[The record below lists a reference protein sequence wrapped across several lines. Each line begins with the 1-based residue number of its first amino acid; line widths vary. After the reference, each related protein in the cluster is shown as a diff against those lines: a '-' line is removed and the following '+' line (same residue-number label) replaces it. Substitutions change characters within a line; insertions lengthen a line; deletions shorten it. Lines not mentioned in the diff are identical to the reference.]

1 MPFSTLSLSSE
12 LIHALPKDFKKP
24 TDIQALAIP
33 ELLAGQDL
41 LALANTGSGKTLAYG
56 LPLLEKLRVNPEQ
69 KALILVPTRE
79 LAMQVSE
86 AINQVGQAL
95 DLNTV
100 CLCGGVDKEQQQQA
114 LATNPHI
121 LVATTGRLVDLANNG
136 LDLSKV
142 HYLVLDEADRL
153 LDMGFWPDVQNIAM
167 QTSNQR
173 QTAMFSATFS
183 DELKGKVKLLMQAPK
198 QVAAHQENSTN
209 QDIVETLYL
218 VNKGS
223 KTKAL
228 IELIKQNSWTQVLVF
243 IGAKENADGLAKK
256 LNKAGISTNALH
268 GDKSQAEREEALAQF
283 KSGQIQVLI
292 ATDLLARGIHIEQ
305 LPVVINFELPMHAET
320 YVHRVGRTAR
330 AGEQGV
336 AMSLVCHGEMDA
348 LNAIRHLTQRALPVQ
363 DLVGFPVTDKP
374 STGESKRAPRDK
386 KPTAELML
394 RRALSSSKVS
404 RNAQPRVRS
413 KPKTRSDGIVGS
425 ERGLKFYF
433 GVLTHSWANQAHFPI
448 FNFAGF

>member
-12 LIHALPKDFKKP
+12 LIHALPKDVKKP
-24 TDIQALAIP
+24 TDIQALVIP
-33 ELLAGQDL
+33 ELLAGKDV
-41 LALANTGSGKTLAYG
+41 LALAHTGSGKTLAYA
-56 LPLLEKLRVNPEQ
+56 LPLLEKLTANPQQ

-79 LAMQVSE
+79 LAIQVSE

-95 DLNTV
+95 EINAV
-100 CLCGGVDKEQQQQA
+100 CLCGGVDKAQQQQA

-121 LVATTGRLVDLANNG
+121 LVATTGRLVDLAKNG
-136 LDLSKV
+136 LDLS
-142 HYLVLDEADRL
+142 HIHTLVLDEADRL

-167 QTSNQR
+167 QTANQR

-183 DELKGKVKLLMQAPK
+183 DALKEKAKQLMRVPK

-209 QDIVETLYL
+209 QDITETLFL

-228 IELIKQNSWTQVLVF
+228 IELVHQHSWTQVLVF

-256 LNKAGISTNALH
+256 LNKAGVSTTALH
-268 GDKSQAEREEALAQF
+268 GNKSQDEREEALAQF
-283 KSGQIQVLI
+283 KSGQVNVLI

-348 LNAIRHLTQRALPVQ
+348 LNAIRRLTQRALPVQ
-363 DLVGFPVTDKP
+363 DLAGFPVTDKP

-386 KPTAELML
+386 KAN
-394 RRALSSSKVS
+394 RRTNNKSSIKQFQGKMK
-404 RNAQPRVRS
+404 RQAT
-413 KPKTRSDGIVGS
+413 KT
-425 ERGLKFYF
+425 K
-433 GVLTHSWANQAHFPI
+433 
-448 FNFAGF
+448 

>member
-33 ELLAGQDL
+33 ELLAGKDV
-41 LALANTGSGKTLAYG
+41 LALANTGSGKTLAYA
-56 LPLLEKLRVNPEQ
+56 LPLLEKLNENSQQ

-95 DLNTV
+95 ELNAV

-136 LDLSKV
+136 LDLSNV

-153 LDMGFWPDVQNIAM
+153 LDMGFWPDVQNIAG
-167 QTSNQR
+167 QISNQR

-183 DELKGKVKLLMQAPK
+183 DELKGKAKLLMQAPK

-209 QDIVETLYL
+209 QDIVETLYM

-228 IELIKQNSWTQVLVF
+228 IELIQKNAWTQALVF

-268 GDKSQAEREEALAQF
+268 GNKSQDEREEALAQF
-283 KSGQIQVLI
+283 KSGQVQVLI

-348 LNAIRHLTQRALPVQ
+348 LNAIRHLVQRALPVQ

-386 KPTAELML
+386 KAN
-394 RRALSSSKVS
+394 RRTNAKKSIKQFQGKSKRPAPS
-404 RNAQPRVRS
+404 A
-413 KPKTRSDGIVGS
+413 K
-425 ERGLKFYF
+425 
-433 GVLTHSWANQAHFPI
+433 
-448 FNFAGF
+448 

>member
-12 LIHALPKDFKKP
+12 LIHALPKDVKQP

-33 ELLAGQDL
+33 ELLAGKDV
-41 LALANTGSGKTLAYG
+41 LALANTGSGKTLAYT
-56 LPLLEKLRVNPEQ
+56 LPLLDKLHANPQQ

-79 LAMQVSE
+79 LAIQVSE

-95 DLNTV
+95 ELNAV
-100 CLCGGVDKEQQQQA
+100 CLCGGVDKALQQQA

-121 LVATTGRLVDLANNG
+121 FVATTGRLVDLVNHG
-136 LDLSKV
+136 LDLS
-142 HYLVLDEADRL
+142 HIHTLVLDEADRL

-167 QTSNQR
+167 QTANQR

-183 DELKGKVKLLMQAPK
+183 EALKEKAKQLMHAPK

-209 QDIVETLYL
+209 QDITETLFL

-228 IELIKQNSWTQVLVF
+228 IELIQQNAWTRVLVF

-256 LNKAGISTNALH
+256 LNKAGVSTTALH
-268 GDKSQAEREEALAQF
+268 GNKSQDEREEALAQF
-283 KSGQIQVLI
+283 KSGQVNVLI

-363 DLVGFPVTDKP
+363 DLAGFPVTDKP

-386 KPTAELML
+386 KAN
-394 RRALSSSKVS
+394 RRTNNKSSIKQFQGKVKRQTPKSK
-404 RNAQPRVRS
+404 
-413 KPKTRSDGIVGS
+413 
-425 ERGLKFYF
+425 
-433 GVLTHSWANQAHFPI
+433 
-448 FNFAGF
+448 

>member
-56 LPLLEKLRVNPEQ
+56 LPLLEKLSVNTEQ

-95 DLNTV
+95 ELNTV

-114 LATNPHI
+114 LAASPHI

-136 LDLSKV
+136 LDLSNV

-153 LDMGFWPDVQNIAM
+153 LDMGFWPDVQNIAGLI
-167 QTSNQR
+167 SNQR

-183 DELKGKVKLLMQAPK
+183 DELKGKAKLLMQAPK

-209 QDIVETLYL
+209 QDIVETLYM

-228 IELIKQNSWTQVLVF
+228 IELIQKNAWTQALVF

-336 AMSLVCHGEMDA
+336 AMSLVCHGEIDA

-386 KPTAELML
+386 KAN
-394 RRALSSSKVS
+394 RRTHAKKSIKQFQGKSKRPAPS
-404 RNAQPRVRS
+404 A
-413 KPKTRSDGIVGS
+413 K
-425 ERGLKFYF
+425 
-433 GVLTHSWANQAHFPI
+433 
-448 FNFAGF
+448 

>member
-56 LPLLEKLRVNPEQ
+56 LPLLEKLSVNPEQ

-209 QDIVETLYL
+209 QDIVETLYM

-228 IELIKQNSWTQVLVF
+228 IELIQKNAWTQALVF

-268 GDKSQAEREEALAQF
+268 GNKSQDEREEALAQF

-348 LNAIRHLTQRALPVQ
+348 LNAIRHLTQRELPVQ

-386 KPTAELML
+386 KAN
-394 RRALSSSKVS
+394 RRTQNKKSVKQFQSKAK
-404 RNAQPRVRS
+404 RQAPKS
-413 KPKTRSDGIVGS
+413 K
-425 ERGLKFYF
+425 
-433 GVLTHSWANQAHFPI
+433 
-448 FNFAGF
+448 

>member
-1 MPFSTLSLSSE
+1 MPFFTLSLSSE

-79 LAMQVSE
+79 LATQVSE

-95 DLNTV
+95 GLNAV
-100 CLCGGVDKEQQQQA
+100 CLCGGVDKEQQLQA

-136 LDLSKV
+136 LDLSNI
-142 HYLVLDEADRL
+142 HHLVLDEADRL
-153 LDMGFWPDVQNIAM
+153 LDMGFWPDVQNIAG
-167 QTSNQR
+167 QISNQR

-183 DELKGKVKLLMQAPK
+183 DELKGKAKLLMQAPK

-209 QDIVETLYL
+209 QDIAETLYL

-228 IELIKQNSWTQVLVF
+228 IELIQKNAWTQALVF

-268 GDKSQAEREEALAQF
+268 GDKSQAEREAALSQF
-283 KSGQIQVLI
+283 KSGQTQVLI

-336 AMSLVCHGEMDA
+336 ALSLVCHGEMDA
-348 LNAIRHLTQRALPVQ
+348 LSAIRHLTQRELPVQ
-363 DLVGFPVTDKP
+363 DLEGFPVTDKP

-386 KPTAELML
+386 KAN
-394 RRALSSSKVS
+394 RRTQNKKSVK
-404 RNAQPRVRS
+404 QFQS
-413 KPKTRSDGIVGS
+413 KPKRPAPKS
-425 ERGLKFYF
+425 K
-433 GVLTHSWANQAHFPI
+433 
-448 FNFAGF
+448 

>member
-56 LPLLEKLRVNPEQ
+56 LPLLEKLSVNPEQ

-136 LDLSKV
+136 LDLSNV

-153 LDMGFWPDVQNIAM
+153 LDMGFWPDVQNIAGLI
-167 QTSNQR
+167 SNQR

-228 IELIKQNSWTQVLVF
+228 IELIQKNAWTQALVF

-268 GDKSQAEREEALAQF
+268 GNKSQDEREEALAQF

-386 KPTAELML
+386 KAN
-394 RRALSSSKVS
+394 RRTNAKKSIKQFQGKSKRPAPS
-404 RNAQPRVRS
+404 A
-413 KPKTRSDGIVGS
+413 K
-425 ERGLKFYF
+425 
-433 GVLTHSWANQAHFPI
+433 
-448 FNFAGF
+448 

>member
-56 LPLLEKLRVNPEQ
+56 LPLLEKLSVNPEQ

-95 DLNTV
+95 ELNAV

-114 LATNPHI
+114 LAASPHI

-136 LDLSKV
+136 LDLSNV

-153 LDMGFWPDVQNIAM
+153 LDMGFWPDVQNIAGLI
-167 QTSNQR
+167 SNQR
-173 QTAMFSATFS
+173 QMAMFSATFS
-183 DELKGKVKLLMQAPK
+183 DELKGKAKLLMQAPK

-228 IELIKQNSWTQVLVF
+228 IELIQKNAWTQALVF
-243 IGAKENADGLAKK
+243 IGAKENADGLEKK

-283 KSGQIQVLI
+283 KSGQMQVLI

-348 LNAIRHLTQRALPVQ
+348 LNTIRHLTQRALPVQ

-386 KPTAELML
+386 KAN
-394 RRALSSSKVS
+394 RRTNAKKSIKQFQGKSKRPAPS
-404 RNAQPRVRS
+404 A
-413 KPKTRSDGIVGS
+413 K
-425 ERGLKFYF
+425 
-433 GVLTHSWANQAHFPI
+433 
-448 FNFAGF
+448 

>member
-12 LIHALPKDFKKP
+12 LIHALPKDVKKP
-24 TDIQALAIP
+24 TDIQALVIP
-33 ELLAGQDL
+33 ELLAGKDV
-41 LALANTGSGKTLAYG
+41 LALANTGSGKTLAYA
-56 LPLLEKLRVNPEQ
+56 LPLLDKLTANPQQ

-79 LAMQVSE
+79 LAIQVSE

-95 DLNTV
+95 EINAV
-100 CLCGGVDKEQQQQA
+100 CLCGGVDKAQQQQA

-136 LDLSKV
+136 LDLS
-142 HYLVLDEADRL
+142 HIHTLVLDEADRL

-167 QTSNQR
+167 QTANQR

-183 DELKGKVKLLMQAPK
+183 DALKEKAKQLMRSPK

-209 QDIVETLYL
+209 QDITETLFL

-228 IELIKQNSWTQVLVF
+228 IELVQQNAWTQVLVF

-256 LNKAGISTNALH
+256 LNKAGVSTTALH
-268 GDKSQAEREEALAQF
+268 GNKSQDEREEALAQF
-283 KSGQIQVLI
+283 KSGQVNVLI

-363 DLVGFPVTDKP
+363 DLAGFPVTDKP

-386 KPTAELML
+386 KAN
-394 RRALSSSKVS
+394 RRTNNKSSIKQFQGKVK
-404 RNAQPRVRS
+404 RQA
-413 KPKTRSDGIVGS
+413 PKT
-425 ERGLKFYF
+425 K
-433 GVLTHSWANQAHFPI
+433 
-448 FNFAGF
+448 

>member
-33 ELLAGQDL
+33 ELLAAQDL

-56 LPLLEKLRVNPEQ
+56 LPLLEKLSVNPEQ

-136 LDLSKV
+136 LDLSNV

-153 LDMGFWPDVQNIAM
+153 LDMGFWPDVQNIAGLI
-167 QTSNQR
+167 SNQR

-183 DELKGKVKLLMQAPK
+183 DELKGKAKLLMQAPK

-228 IELIKQNSWTQVLVF
+228 IELIQKNAWTQALVF
-243 IGAKENADGLAKK
+243 IGAKENADGLAKR

-268 GDKSQAEREEALAQF
+268 GNKSQDEREEALAQF

-386 KPTAELML
+386 KAN
-394 RRALSSSKVS
+394 RRTNAKKSIKQFQGKSKRPAPS
-404 RNAQPRVRS
+404 A
-413 KPKTRSDGIVGS
+413 K
-425 ERGLKFYF
+425 
-433 GVLTHSWANQAHFPI
+433 
-448 FNFAGF
+448 

>member
-56 LPLLEKLRVNPEQ
+56 LPLLEKLNVNPEQ

-100 CLCGGVDKEQQQQA
+100 CLCGGVDKEQQLQV

-136 LDLSKV
+136 LDLSNV

-153 LDMGFWPDVQNIAM
+153 LDMGFWPDVQNIAGLI
-167 QTSNQR
+167 SNQR

-183 DELKGKVKLLMQAPK
+183 DELKGKAKLLMQAPK

-228 IELIKQNSWTQVLVF
+228 IELIKQNAWTQVLVF

-268 GDKSQAEREEALAQF
+268 GNKSQDEREEALAQF

-305 LPVVINFELPMHAET
+305 LPVVINFELPIHAET

-348 LNAIRHLTQRALPVQ
+348 LNAIRHLTQRTLPVQ
-363 DLVGFPVTDKP
+363 ELVGFPVTDKP

-386 KPTAELML
+386 KAN
-394 RRALSSSKVS
+394 RRTNAKKSIKQFQGKSKRPAPS
-404 RNAQPRVRS
+404 A
-413 KPKTRSDGIVGS
+413 K
-425 ERGLKFYF
+425 
-433 GVLTHSWANQAHFPI
+433 
-448 FNFAGF
+448 

>member
-79 LAMQVSE
+79 LATQVSE

-95 DLNTV
+95 GLNAV

-183 DELKGKVKLLMQAPK
+183 EELKEKAKQLMHAPK

-228 IELIKQNSWTQVLVF
+228 IELIQKNAWTQALVF

-256 LNKAGISTNALH
+256 LNKAGISANALH
-268 GDKSQAEREEALAQF
+268 GNKSQDEREEALAQF

-336 AMSLVCHGEMDA
+336 AISLVCHGEMDA

-386 KPTAELML
+386 KAN
-394 RRALSSSKVS
+394 RRTNAKKSIKQFQGKSKRPAPS
-404 RNAQPRVRS
+404 A
-413 KPKTRSDGIVGS
+413 K
-425 ERGLKFYF
+425 
-433 GVLTHSWANQAHFPI
+433 
-448 FNFAGF
+448 

>member
-12 LIHALPKDFKKP
+12 LIHALPKDFKRP

-33 ELLAGQDL
+33 ELLAGKDV

-56 LPLLEKLRVNPEQ
+56 LPLLEKLSVNPEQ

-86 AINQVGQAL
+86 AINQVGQVL
-95 DLNTV
+95 ELNAV

-136 LDLSKV
+136 LDLSNV

-153 LDMGFWPDVQNIAM
+153 LDMGFWPDVQNIAGLI
-167 QTSNQR
+167 SNQR

-183 DELKGKVKLLMQAPK
+183 DELKGKAKLLMQAPK

-209 QDIVETLYL
+209 QDIVETLYM

-228 IELIKQNSWTQVLVF
+228 IELIQKNAWTQALVF

-268 GDKSQAEREEALAQF
+268 GNKSQAEREEALAQF

-348 LNAIRHLTQRALPVQ
+348 LSAIRHLTQRELPVQ

-386 KPTAELML
+386 KAN
-394 RRALSSSKVS
+394 RRTHAKKSIKQFQGKSKRPAPS
-404 RNAQPRVRS
+404 A
-413 KPKTRSDGIVGS
+413 K
-425 ERGLKFYF
+425 
-433 GVLTHSWANQAHFPI
+433 
-448 FNFAGF
+448 

>member
-12 LIHALPKDFKKP
+12 LIHALPKDFKRP

-33 ELLAGQDL
+33 ELLAGKDV

-56 LPLLEKLRVNPEQ
+56 LPLLEKLSVNPEQ

-86 AINQVGQAL
+86 AINQVGQVL
-95 DLNTV
+95 ELNAV

-136 LDLSKV
+136 LDLSNV

-153 LDMGFWPDVQNIAM
+153 LDMGFWPDVQNIAGLI
-167 QTSNQR
+167 SNQR

-183 DELKGKVKLLMQAPK
+183 DELKGKAKLLMQAPK

-228 IELIKQNSWTQVLVF
+228 IELIQKNAWTQALVF

-268 GDKSQAEREEALAQF
+268 GDKSQAEREEVLAQF
-283 KSGQIQVLI
+283 KSGQMQVLI

-336 AMSLVCHGEMDA
+336 SMSLVCHGEMDA

-386 KPTAELML
+386 KAN
-394 RRALSSSKVS
+394 RRTHAKKSIKQFQGKSKRPAPS
-404 RNAQPRVRS
+404 A
-413 KPKTRSDGIVGS
+413 K
-425 ERGLKFYF
+425 
-433 GVLTHSWANQAHFPI
+433 
-448 FNFAGF
+448 

>member
-33 ELLAGQDL
+33 ELLSGKDV

-56 LPLLEKLRVNPEQ
+56 LPLLEKLSVTPEQ

-79 LAMQVSE
+79 LATQVSE
-86 AINQVGQAL
+86 AINQVGQAIG
-95 DLNTV
+95 LNAV
-100 CLCGGVDKEQQQQA
+100 CLCGGVDKETQLQA
-114 LATNPHI
+114 LASNPHV

-136 LDLSKV
+136 LDLSNI

-153 LDMGFWPDVQNIAM
+153 LDMGFWPDVQNIAELI
-167 QTSNQR
+167 SNQR

-183 DELKGKVKLLMQAPK
+183 DELKGKAKLLMHAPK

-209 QDIVETLYL
+209 QDISETLYL

-228 IELIKQNSWTQVLVF
+228 TELIKQNAWAQVLVF

-256 LNKAGISTNALH
+256 LNKAGITTNALH
-268 GDKSQAEREEALAQF
+268 GNKSQAEREEALAQF
-283 KSGQIQVLI
+283 KSGQTQVLI

-336 AMSLVCHGEMDA
+336 AMSLVCHGEAEA
-348 LNAIRHLTQRALPVQ
+348 LAAIRNLTQRELPTQ
-363 DLVGFPVTDKP
+363 DLEGFPVTDKP

-386 KPTAELML
+386 KAN
-394 RRALSSSKVS
+394 RRT
-404 RNAQPRVRS
+404 NAKKSIKQFQG
-413 KPKTRSDGIVGS
+413 KPKR
-425 ERGLKFYF
+425 
-433 GVLTHSWANQAHFPI
+433 QAPK
-448 FNFAGF
+448 AK

>member
-56 LPLLEKLRVNPEQ
+56 LPLLEKLSVNPEQ

-100 CLCGGVDKEQQQQA
+100 CLCGGVDKEQQLQV

-136 LDLSKV
+136 LDLSNV

-153 LDMGFWPDVQNIAM
+153 LDMGFWPDVQNIAGLI
-167 QTSNQR
+167 SNQR

-183 DELKGKVKLLMQAPK
+183 DELKGKAKLLMQAPK

-228 IELIKQNSWTQVLVF
+228 IELIKQNAWTQVLVF

-268 GDKSQAEREEALAQF
+268 GNKSQDEREEALAQF

-386 KPTAELML
+386 KAN
-394 RRALSSSKVS
+394 RRTHAKKSIKQFQGKSKRPAPS
-404 RNAQPRVRS
+404 A
-413 KPKTRSDGIVGS
+413 K
-425 ERGLKFYF
+425 
-433 GVLTHSWANQAHFPI
+433 
-448 FNFAGF
+448 

>member
-12 LIHALPKDFKKP
+12 LIHALPKNFKKP

-56 LPLLEKLRVNPEQ
+56 LPLLEKLSVNPEQ

-121 LVATTGRLVDLANNG
+121 LVATTGRLVDLAKDG
-136 LDLSKV
+136 LDLSNI

-153 LDMGFWPDVQNIAM
+153 LDMGFWPDVQNIAG
-167 QTSNQR
+167 QISNQR

-183 DELKGKVKLLMQAPK
+183 DELKGKAKLLMQAPK

-228 IELIKQNSWTQVLVF
+228 IELIKQNTWTQVLVF

-268 GDKSQAEREEALAQF
+268 GNKSQDEREEALAQF

-386 KPTAELML
+386 KAN
-394 RRALSSSKVS
+394 RRTNAKKSIKQFQGKSKRPAPS
-404 RNAQPRVRS
+404 A
-413 KPKTRSDGIVGS
+413 K
-425 ERGLKFYF
+425 
-433 GVLTHSWANQAHFPI
+433 
-448 FNFAGF
+448 

>member
-56 LPLLEKLRVNPEQ
+56 LPLLEKLSVNPEQ

-209 QDIVETLYL
+209 QDIVETLYM

-228 IELIKQNSWTQVLVF
+228 IELIQKNAWTLALVF

-268 GDKSQAEREEALAQF
+268 GNKSQDEREEALAQF

-336 AMSLVCHGEMDA
+336 AMSLVCHSEMDA
-348 LNAIRHLTQRALPVQ
+348 LNAIRHLTQRELPVQ

-386 KPTAELML
+386 KAN
-394 RRALSSSKVS
+394 RRTNAKKSIKQFQGKSKRPAPS
-404 RNAQPRVRS
+404 A
-413 KPKTRSDGIVGS
+413 K
-425 ERGLKFYF
+425 
-433 GVLTHSWANQAHFPI
+433 
-448 FNFAGF
+448 

>member
-12 LIHALPKDFKKP
+12 LIHALPKDFKRP

-33 ELLAGQDL
+33 ELLAGKDV

-56 LPLLEKLRVNPEQ
+56 LPLLEKLSVNPEQ

-79 LAMQVSE
+79 LAMQVSK

-95 DLNTV
+95 ELNAV

-136 LDLSKV
+136 LDLSNV

-228 IELIKQNSWTQVLVF
+228 IELIQKNAWTQALVF

-268 GDKSQAEREEALAQF
+268 GNKSQDEREEALAQF

-374 STGESKRAPRDK
+374 SAGESKRAPRDK
-386 KPTAELML
+386 KAN
-394 RRALSSSKVS
+394 RRTNAKKSIKQFQGKSKRPAPS
-404 RNAQPRVRS
+404 A
-413 KPKTRSDGIVGS
+413 K
-425 ERGLKFYF
+425 
-433 GVLTHSWANQAHFPI
+433 
-448 FNFAGF
+448 

>member
-56 LPLLEKLRVNPEQ
+56 LPLLEKLSVNPEQ

-86 AINQVGQAL
+86 AINQVGQVL
-95 DLNTV
+95 ELNAV

-114 LATNPHI
+114 LATNPYI

-136 LDLSKV
+136 LDLSNV

-183 DELKGKVKLLMQAPK
+183 EELKEKAKQLMYAPK

-228 IELIKQNSWTQVLVF
+228 IELIQKNAWTQALVF

-256 LNKAGISTNALH
+256 LNKAGILTNALH
-268 GDKSQAEREEALAQF
+268 GNKSQDEREEALAQF

-348 LNAIRHLTQRALPVQ
+348 LNAIRHLTQRELPVQ

-386 KPTAELML
+386 KAN
-394 RRALSSSKVS
+394 RRTHAKKSIKQFQGKSKRPAPS
-404 RNAQPRVRS
+404 A
-413 KPKTRSDGIVGS
+413 K
-425 ERGLKFYF
+425 
-433 GVLTHSWANQAHFPI
+433 
-448 FNFAGF
+448 

>member
-12 LIHALPKDFKKP
+12 LIHALPKNFKKP

-56 LPLLEKLRVNPEQ
+56 LPLLEKLSVNPEQ

-121 LVATTGRLVDLANNG
+121 LVATTGRLVDLAKDG
-136 LDLSKV
+136 LDLSNI

-153 LDMGFWPDVQNIAM
+153 LDMGFWPDVQNIAG
-167 QTSNQR
+167 QISNQR

-183 DELKGKVKLLMQAPK
+183 DELKGKAKLLMQAPK

-228 IELIKQNSWTQVLVF
+228 IELIQKNAWTQALVF

-256 LNKAGISTNALH
+256 LNKAGISANALH
-268 GDKSQAEREEALAQF
+268 GNKSQDEREEALAQF

-386 KPTAELML
+386 KAN
-394 RRALSSSKVS
+394 RRTNAKKSIKQFQGKSKRPAPS
-404 RNAQPRVRS
+404 A
-413 KPKTRSDGIVGS
+413 K
-425 ERGLKFYF
+425 
-433 GVLTHSWANQAHFPI
+433 
-448 FNFAGF
+448 

>member
-56 LPLLEKLRVNPEQ
+56 LPLLEKLSVNPEQ

-228 IELIKQNSWTQVLVF
+228 IELIQKNAWTQALVF

-268 GDKSQAEREEALAQF
+268 GNKSQDEREEALAQF

-374 STGESKRAPRDK
+374 STGESKRSPRDK
-386 KPTAELML
+386 KAN
-394 RRALSSSKVS
+394 RRTNAKKSIKQFQGKSKRPAPS
-404 RNAQPRVRS
+404 A
-413 KPKTRSDGIVGS
+413 K
-425 ERGLKFYF
+425 
-433 GVLTHSWANQAHFPI
+433 
-448 FNFAGF
+448 

>member
-56 LPLLEKLRVNPEQ
+56 LPLLEKLSVNPEQ

-209 QDIVETLYL
+209 QDIIETLYM

-268 GDKSQAEREEALAQF
+268 GNKSQDEREEALAQF

-348 LNAIRHLTQRALPVQ
+348 LNAIRHLTQRTLPVQ
-363 DLVGFPVTDKP
+363 ELVGFPVTDKP

-386 KPTAELML
+386 KAN
-394 RRALSSSKVS
+394 RRTNAKKSIKQFQGKSKRPAPS
-404 RNAQPRVRS
+404 A
-413 KPKTRSDGIVGS
+413 K
-425 ERGLKFYF
+425 
-433 GVLTHSWANQAHFPI
+433 
-448 FNFAGF
+448 

>member
-33 ELLAGQDL
+33 ELLAGQEL

-56 LPLLEKLRVNPEQ
+56 LPLLEKLSVNPEQ

-86 AINQVGQAL
+86 AINQVGQVL
-95 DLNTV
+95 ELNAV
-100 CLCGGVDKEQQQQA
+100 CLCGGVDKEQQHHA

-136 LDLSKV
+136 LDLSNV

-153 LDMGFWPDVQNIAM
+153 LDMGFWPDVQNIAGLI
-167 QTSNQR
+167 SNQR

-198 QVAAHQENSTN
+198 QVAAHQENNTN
-209 QDIVETLYL
+209 QDIVETLYM

-228 IELIKQNSWTQVLVF
+228 IELIQKNAWTQALVF

-386 KPTAELML
+386 KAN
-394 RRALSSSKVS
+394 RRTHAKKSIKQFQGKSKRPAPS
-404 RNAQPRVRS
+404 A
-413 KPKTRSDGIVGS
+413 K
-425 ERGLKFYF
+425 
-433 GVLTHSWANQAHFPI
+433 
-448 FNFAGF
+448 

>member
-56 LPLLEKLRVNPEQ
+56 LPLLEKLSVNPEQ

-86 AINQVGQAL
+86 AINQVGQVL
-95 DLNTV
+95 ELNAV

-136 LDLSKV
+136 LDLSNI

-153 LDMGFWPDVQNIAM
+153 LDMGFWPDVQNIAGLI
-167 QTSNQR
+167 SNQR

-183 DELKGKVKLLMQAPK
+183 DELKGKAKLLMQAPK

-228 IELIKQNSWTQVLVF
+228 IELIQKNAWTQALVF

-268 GDKSQAEREEALAQF
+268 GNKSQDEREEALAQF

-386 KPTAELML
+386 KAN
-394 RRALSSSKVS
+394 RRTHAKKSIKQFQGKSKRPAPS
-404 RNAQPRVRS
+404 A
-413 KPKTRSDGIVGS
+413 K
-425 ERGLKFYF
+425 
-433 GVLTHSWANQAHFPI
+433 
-448 FNFAGF
+448 

>member
-56 LPLLEKLRVNPEQ
+56 LPLLEKLSVNPEQ

-86 AINQVGQAL
+86 AINQVGQVL
-95 DLNTV
+95 ELNAV

-136 LDLSKV
+136 LDLSNV

-153 LDMGFWPDVQNIAM
+153 LDMGFWPDVQNIAGLI
-167 QTSNQR
+167 SNQR

-183 DELKGKVKLLMQAPK
+183 DELKGKAKLLMQAPK

-268 GDKSQAEREEALAQF
+268 GNKSQNEREEALAQF

-348 LNAIRHLTQRALPVQ
+348 LNAIRHLTQRTLPVQ
-363 DLVGFPVTDKP
+363 ELVGFPVTDKP

-386 KPTAELML
+386 KANRRTHAKKSIKQFQGKSKRPTPSA
-394 RRALSSSKVS
+394 K
-404 RNAQPRVRS
+404 
-413 KPKTRSDGIVGS
+413 
-425 ERGLKFYF
+425 
-433 GVLTHSWANQAHFPI
+433 
-448 FNFAGF
+448 

>member
-33 ELLAGQDL
+33 ELLSGKDV

-56 LPLLEKLRVNPEQ
+56 LPLLEKLSVNPEQ

-79 LAMQVSE
+79 LATQVSE
-86 AINQVGQAL
+86 AINQVGQAIG
-95 DLNTV
+95 LNAV
-100 CLCGGVDKEQQQQA
+100 CLCGGVDKELQLQA
-114 LATNPHI
+114 LAVDPKI

-136 LDLSKV
+136 LDLSNI

-153 LDMGFWPDVQNIAM
+153 LDMGFWPDVQNIAG
-167 QTSNQR
+167 QISNQR

-183 DELKGKVKLLMQAPK
+183 DELKGKAKRLMHAPK

-209 QDIVETLYL
+209 QDIAETLYL

-228 IELIKQNSWTQVLVF
+228 IELIKQNTWTQVLVF

-256 LNKAGISTNALH
+256 LNKAGITTNALH
-268 GDKSQAEREEALAQF
+268 GNKSQAEREEALAQF
-283 KSGQIQVLI
+283 KPGQTQVLI

-330 AGEQGV
+330 AGKQGV
-336 AMSLVCHGEMDA
+336 AMSLVCHGETDA
-348 LNAIRHLTQRALPVQ
+348 LTAIRNLTQRELPTQ
-363 DLVGFPVTDKP
+363 DLEGFPVTDKP

-386 KPTAELML
+386 KAN
-394 RRALSSSKVS
+394 RRT
-404 RNAQPRVRS
+404 NAKKSIKQFQG
-413 KPKTRSDGIVGS
+413 KPKR
-425 ERGLKFYF
+425 
-433 GVLTHSWANQAHFPI
+433 QAPK
-448 FNFAGF
+448 AK

>member
-56 LPLLEKLRVNPEQ
+56 LPLLEKLSVNPEQ

-100 CLCGGVDKEQQQQA
+100 CLCGGVDKEQQHHA

-136 LDLSKV
+136 LDLSNV

-153 LDMGFWPDVQNIAM
+153 LDMGFWPDVQNIAGLI
-167 QTSNQR
+167 SNQR

-198 QVAAHQENSTN
+198 QVAAHQENNTN
-209 QDIVETLYL
+209 QDIVETLYM

-228 IELIKQNSWTQVLVF
+228 IELIQKNAWTQALVF

-386 KPTAELML
+386 KAN
-394 RRALSSSKVS
+394 RRTNAKKSIKQFQGKSKRPAPS
-404 RNAQPRVRS
+404 A
-413 KPKTRSDGIVGS
+413 K
-425 ERGLKFYF
+425 
-433 GVLTHSWANQAHFPI
+433 
-448 FNFAGF
+448 

>member
-12 LIHALPKDFKKP
+12 LIHALPKDFKRP

-33 ELLAGQDL
+33 ELLAGKDV

-56 LPLLEKLRVNPEQ
+56 LPLLEKLSVNPEQ

-86 AINQVGQAL
+86 VINQVGQVL
-95 DLNTV
+95 ELNAV

-114 LATNPHI
+114 LTTNPHI

-153 LDMGFWPDVQNIAM
+153 LDMGFWPDVQNIAGLI
-167 QTSNQR
+167 SNQR

-183 DELKGKVKLLMQAPK
+183 DELKGKAKLLMQAPK

-209 QDIVETLYL
+209 QDIVETLYM

-228 IELIKQNSWTQVLVF
+228 IELIQKNAWTQALVF

-268 GDKSQAEREEALAQF
+268 GNKSQDEREEALAQF

-386 KPTAELML
+386 KAN
-394 RRALSSSKVS
+394 RRTNAKKSIKQFQGKSKRPAPS
-404 RNAQPRVRS
+404 A
-413 KPKTRSDGIVGS
+413 K
-425 ERGLKFYF
+425 
-433 GVLTHSWANQAHFPI
+433 
-448 FNFAGF
+448 

>member
-56 LPLLEKLRVNPEQ
+56 LPLLEKLSVNPEQ

-86 AINQVGQAL
+86 AINQVGQVL
-95 DLNTV
+95 ELNAV

-136 LDLSKV
+136 LDLSNV

-153 LDMGFWPDVQNIAM
+153 LDMGFWPDVQNIAGLI
-167 QTSNQR
+167 SNQR

-183 DELKGKVKLLMQAPK
+183 DELKGKAKLLMQAPK

-386 KPTAELML
+386 KAN
-394 RRALSSSKVS
+394 RRTHAKKSIKQFQGKSKRPAPS
-404 RNAQPRVRS
+404 A
-413 KPKTRSDGIVGS
+413 K
-425 ERGLKFYF
+425 
-433 GVLTHSWANQAHFPI
+433 
-448 FNFAGF
+448 

>member
-33 ELLAGQDL
+33 ELLAGKDV

-56 LPLLEKLRVNPEQ
+56 LPLLEKLSVKPEQ

-95 DLNTV
+95 ELNAV

-121 LVATTGRLVDLANNG
+121 LVATTGRLVDLAKDG
-136 LDLSKV
+136 LDLSNI

-153 LDMGFWPDVQNIAM
+153 LDMGFWPDVQNIAGLI
-167 QTSNQR
+167 SNQR

-183 DELKGKVKLLMQAPK
+183 DELKGKAKLLMQAPK

-209 QDIVETLYL
+209 QDISETLYL

-228 IELIKQNSWTQVLVF
+228 IELIQKNAWTQVLVF

-268 GDKSQAEREEALAQF
+268 GNKSQDEREEALAQF

-386 KPTAELML
+386 KAN
-394 RRALSSSKVS
+394 RRTNAKKSIKQFQGKSKRPAPS
-404 RNAQPRVRS
+404 A
-413 KPKTRSDGIVGS
+413 K
-425 ERGLKFYF
+425 
-433 GVLTHSWANQAHFPI
+433 
-448 FNFAGF
+448 